1 MDFTPRLRVGGAF
14 VDKAMSRFDTR
25 RVMSLDLNELL
36 RDWPHEPGMI
46 KVRKI
51 LGTDGK
57 EKLQLRID
65 LGLIQM
71 ETTGR
76 PDGQEPHEC
85 ESLLE
90 FHQGKAKRA
99 TKKGQAYQLSAE
111 DVGDLQQE
119 GIQYYH
125 RYISFF
131 QLNDYQSVIRD
142 TQRNLDMFAFVAK
155 HAEREELAASVEQFT
170 PYVLMMNTRARAS
183 IELEREDF
191 PAAIQKIEHG
201 MDRIRA
207 FYDENE
213 NAGSAANSP
222 ELGFLSE
229 WLEEVRGKQ
238 PLTKL
243 QKMQNEMDKA
253 IAAEAYEKA
262 AELRDAIKAMSMRKQ

>member
-1 MDFTPRLRVGGAF
+1 
-14 VDKAMSRFDTR
+14 
-25 RVMSLDLNELL
+25 MSLDLNDLL

-71 ETTGR
+71 ETSGR
-76 PDGQEPHEC
+76 PDGQEPHNC

-90 FHQGKAKRA
+90 YHQQKAKRA
-99 TKKGQAYQLSAE
+99 EKKGQTYQLNAE

-131 QLNDYQSVIRD
+131 QLNDYQGVIRD
-142 TQRNLDMFAFVAK
+142 TQRNLDMFDFVAK

-183 IELEREDF
+183 IELERENF
-191 PAAIQKIEHG
+191 PAAIEQIERG
-201 MDRIRA
+201 MEQIRA
-207 FYDENE
+207 FYDEKE

-222 ELGFLSE
+222 ELGFLTE
-229 WLEEVRGKQ
+229 WLEEVRSRQ
-238 PLTKL
+238 PMTKL

-253 IAAEAYEKA
+253 IAAEAYERA
-262 AELRDAIKAMSMRKQ
+262 AELRDAIRALSTRKQ